1 MKVFCERDNNK
12 TYVRT
17 SLEHDIDIGN
27 DDDDLTDD
35 PLRAPP
41 HPDDVLG
48 DRKVVGSADPLGRI
62 QETDEDDDNVDNDDD
77 RNPLFSGDIY
87 RMGCGELC
95 APSVSLLYTLLLLPQ
110 PPDVDNDNGDDHIG
124 DHVDDHVICMANI
137 MSNFHLMETSLL
149 DIGASEFLQT

>member
-1 MKVFCERDNNK
+1 MKVFCERDNSK
-12 TYVRT
+12 TNVRT

-62 QETDEDDDNVDNDDD
+62 QETDEDDEDVDNDDD
-77 RNPLFSGDIY
+77 RNPLFSGDI
-87 RMGCGELC
+87 
-95 APSVSLLYTLLLLPQ
+95 
-110 PPDVDNDNGDDHIG
+110 
-124 DHVDDHVICMANI
+124 
-137 MSNFHLMETSLL
+137 
-149 DIGASEFLQT
+149 